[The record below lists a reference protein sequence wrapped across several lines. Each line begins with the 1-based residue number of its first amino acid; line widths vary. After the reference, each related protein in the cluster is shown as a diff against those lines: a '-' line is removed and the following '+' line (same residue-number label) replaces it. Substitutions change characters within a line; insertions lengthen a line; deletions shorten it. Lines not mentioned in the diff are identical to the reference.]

1 MRCWPLRTTAL
12 AAVWSVAGGRALPAQ
27 LASSLEAGASYV
39 TYDGFLPSAAYS
51 VASALSVDGTQASF
65 AARGSYLVFQ
75 SGNRSVQGSFAG
87 SLFTPASGA
96 WRGEVAL
103 LGGVSTYEQ
112 FARYGYVHA
121 RARAHVV
128 GRREGLWLGA
138 TGGHTDI
145 GAAGETVWQ
154 LAAGGWRQL
163 APATVA
169 LSAGMSRI
177 GDTTY
182 TDFEGSAAV
191 SRGAIQFD
199 LSSGV
204 RAWSRGGGRGAYGE
218 AVATAW
224 LSRYVALVVS
234 GGRYP
239 SDPVRGSI
247 AGRYASVALRIA
259 RRQAARFGTGAVT
272 PLLESRSG
280 PFRRRRGPP
289 AARPAF
295 EARPLADGSVILR
308 LRAPGAA
315 SVEVM
320 GDFTDWQP
328 VALVRGD
335 GDRWEICLTIPA
347 GPHRINVRLDGGA
360 WHAPAGTTPVA
371 DDFGGTVGLF
381 LITAA

>member
-1 MRCWPLRTTAL
+1 MRRWPLRAAAI
-12 AAVWSVAGGRALPAQ
+12 AAVAVAGGRSLPAQ
-27 LASSLEAGASYV
+27 LASSLEAGASHV

-51 VASALSVDGTQASF
+51 VSPTLSVEGGRASF

-75 SGNRSVQGSFAG
+75 SGNRSVQGSVAG

-121 RARAHVV
+121 RARAHLV

-138 TGGHTDI
+138 TGGHTDL

-154 LAAGGWRQL
+154 FAAGGWRQL
-163 APATVA
+163 APVTVA
-169 LSAGMSRI
+169 LSAGTSRI

-182 TDFEGSAAV
+182 TDFEGTAAL
-191 SRGAIQFD
+191 SRGAIQLD

-204 RAWSRGGGRGAYGE
+204 RAWSRGGGRGIYGE
-218 AVATAW
+218 AVGTAW
-224 LSRYVALVVS
+224 LSRHFALVVS

-259 RRQAARFGTGAVT
+259 QRQAALFGTGAAT
-272 PLLESRSG
+272 PLLDARSG
-280 PFRRRRGPP
+280 PLRRRRGAP
-289 AARPAF
+289 AAVPAF
-295 EARPLADGSVILR
+295 EARPLANGSVILR
-308 LRAPGAA
+308 LRAPGA
-315 SVEVM
+315 STVEIM

-328 VALVRGD
+328 VALGRRD
-335 GDRWEICLTIPA
+335 SDRWEIRLTIPA

-360 WHAPAGTTPVA
+360 WHAPAGTTPVD

-381 LITAA
+381 LITSA

>member
-1 MRCWPLRTTAL
+1 ML
-12 AAVWSVAGGRALPAQ
+12 AAVWSGADGRSLPAQ
-27 LASSLEAGASYV
+27 LASSLEAGAAHV

-51 VASALSVDGTQASF
+51 MSPALSVEGAQASL

-87 SLFTPASGA
+87 SLFVPSSGT
-96 WRGEVAL
+96 WRGELAV

-121 RARAHVV
+121 RARAHLL

-138 TGGHTDI
+138 TGGHSDL
-145 GAAGETVWQ
+145 GSASERVWQ
-154 LAAGGWRQL
+154 LAVGGWRQL

-169 LSAGMSRI
+169 VSAGTSRI

-182 TDFEGSAAV
+182 TDIEGTAALM
-191 SRGAIQFD
+191 RGAIQLD

-204 RAWSRGGGRGAYGE
+204 RGWSRGGGRGVYGE
-218 AVATAW
+218 AVGTAW
-224 LSRYVALVVS
+224 LSRHFALVVS

-247 AGRYASVALRIA
+247 AGRYASLALRIA
-259 RRQAARFGTGAVT
+259 QRQPSRFGTGTTA
-272 PLLESRSG
+272 PLFDSRAG
-280 PFRRRRGPP
+280 TLPRRRGPSV
-289 AARPAF
+289 AAAF
-295 EARPLADGSVILR
+295 EARSLSNGTVLLR
-308 LRAPGAA
+308 LRAPGART
-315 SVEVM
+315 VEVM

-335 GDRWEICLTIPA
+335 SNLWELRLTMPP
-347 GPHRINVRLDGGA
+347 GQHRLNVRIDGGP
-360 WHAPAGTTPVA
+360 WTAPAGTAVID

-381 LITAA
+381 VLE